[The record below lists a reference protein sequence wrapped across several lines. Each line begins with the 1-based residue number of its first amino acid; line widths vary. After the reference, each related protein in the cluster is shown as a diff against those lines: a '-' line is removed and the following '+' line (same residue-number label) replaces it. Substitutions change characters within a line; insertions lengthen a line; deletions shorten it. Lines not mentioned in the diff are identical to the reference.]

1 MRVDGGSKGGKNDKP
16 IIFYKSVCDEKGWYS
31 KKKTPFSLKKKSS
44 SKSSFAPP
52 YNTNKFNF
60 K

>member
-1 MRVDGGSKGGKNDKP
+1 MISRLSFTNQSATKRDDTV
-16 IIFYKSVCDEKGWYS
+16 
-31 KKKTPFSLKKKSS
+31 KKTPFSLKKKSS

>member
-31 KKKTPFSLKKKSS
+31 KKNSFFFKKK
-44 SKSSFAPP
+44 
-52 YNTNKFNF
+52 KFF
-60 K
+60 